1 MKRFATI
8 SASTV
13 LVLALTVGS
22 TSASTA
28 PKPGA
33 SCSPAGATKIVK
45 GLKYTCVKKGKKST
59 WGAGVVAKTSKSQT
73 TTTTIPQDS
82 ASFRSNLI
90 YGLNDG
96 LLTRKADSGKY
107 FETDSRSAS
116 AFSSIRQKAFSELS

>member
-13 LVLALTVGS
+13 LALALAVSS

-82 ASFRSNLI
+82 LSYKGTMI
-90 YGLNDG
+90 YGLTDG
-96 LLTRKADSGKY
+96 
-107 FETDSRSAS
+107 
-116 AFSSIRQKAFSELS
+116 